1 MTEREWCDQCHCWVD
16 DGKHNAFCPN
26 SPAHSSPAPAVGELV
41 ETLNSYATDH
51 GGYFGTRN
59 VSVPKQLIT
68 NAAARISQLEAGLK
82 EATDDMAHEYGDDE
96 ATVVRLRALLK
107 GQS

>member
-1 MTEREWCDQCHCWVD
+1 M
-16 DGKHNAFCPN
+16 
-26 SPAHSSPAPAVGELV
+26 AHMRALGWLYS
-41 ETLNSYATDH
+41 
-51 GGYFGTRN
+51 
-59 VSVPKQLIT
+59 Q
-68 NAAARISQLEAGLK
+68 AARISQLEAGLA